1 MNESSLKKNIKSA
14 IFSLLQ
20 EKKAETSIPPKEE
33 KEEKPKEKP
42 KEKKKS
48 KPGIKIAAG
57 AVGRGSFKKFVRE
70 AGARSNDEPKRLMKD
85 LGIAR
90 APNGTDLEKIQQILS
105 VAINFHPA
113 MKEAYLGAPESQE
126 KLPDGK
132 MMPGVAVH
140 VSNISERDGMK
151 FILHTLMGAK
161 NAGYLKLG
169 AGVEIGKGQ
178 KSPIFIYSL

>member
-20 EKKAETSIPPKEE
+20 EKKAETSIPPKE
-33 KEEKPKEKP
+33 KPKEKP
-42 KEKKKS
+42 AEKPAEKKKA
-48 KPGIKIAAG
+48 KPDIKIAAG

-70 AGARSNDEPKRLMKD
+70 AGARSNSEPKRLMKD

-90 APNGTDLEKIQQILS
+90 PPSGTDLEKIQQILS

-113 MKEAYLGAPESQE
+113 MNSAYLGAPKAQE
-126 KLPDGK
+126 KLPNGK

-140 VSNISERDGMK
+140 VSSISERDGMK

-161 NAGYLKLG
+161 NAGYLKLDG
-169 AGVEIGKGQ
+169 GIEIGKGQ
-178 KSPIFIYSL
+178 KFPIFIYSL